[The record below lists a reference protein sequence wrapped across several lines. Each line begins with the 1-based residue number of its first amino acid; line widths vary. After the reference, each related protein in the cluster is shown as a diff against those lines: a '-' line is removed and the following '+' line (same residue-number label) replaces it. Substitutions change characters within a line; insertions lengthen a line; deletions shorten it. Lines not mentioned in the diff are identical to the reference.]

1 MARPDKYI
9 GPAGQRLPSVTEL
22 LSELGWN
29 KDVLLGW
36 ADKMAREGKSPM
48 LERNAAAKR
57 GSQMHALIEW
67 HEGGRPGAPP
77 PDTSLDADLA
87 FEAWTEWRE
96 TVALEKLWQEEP
108 LTSDVLG
115 FGGTPDMIAL
125 IDGHVTVLDW
135 KTANKP
141 GRPYIEHVIQVTA
154 YAALWNAREV
164 EAWREVAQ
172 RPATHG
178 ILVKVAKTP
187 DNRWRAVP
195 YSWRLDSF
203 GDVPGWVIRSCLGLR
218 RARELMNKRLVE
230 VF

>member
-29 KDVLLGW
+29 KDVLLFW

-48 LERNAAAKR
+48 LERNAAAAR

-67 HEGGRPGAPP
+67 HEGGRPDDKP

-87 FEAWTEWRE
+87 FEAWMSWRE
-96 TVALEKLWQEEP
+96 TVTIETLWQEEP

-115 FGGTPDMIAL
+115 FGGTPDMIAVV
-125 IDGHVTVLDW
+125 DDNVTVLDW

-164 EAWREVAQ
+164 ELGTAAPRA
-172 RPATHG
+172 ATHG

-187 DNRWRAVP
+187 DNRWQAVP
-195 YSWRLDSF
+195 YSWRLDAF

-218 RARELMNKRLVE
+218 RARELMSKRLVE